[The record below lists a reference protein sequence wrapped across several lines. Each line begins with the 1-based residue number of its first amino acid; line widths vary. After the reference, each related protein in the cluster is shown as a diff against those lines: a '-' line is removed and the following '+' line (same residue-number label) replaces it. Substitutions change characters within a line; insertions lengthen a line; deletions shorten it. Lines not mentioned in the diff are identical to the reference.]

1 MRAGSSDMIAQSLIE
16 LIDAADDGA
25 RLPTVRELMARHGV
39 GQATVQEAFA
49 RLRALGLIS
58 SQVGRG
64 SFVVKPHGRA
74 ASRPAVAAPA
84 RRVGL
89 RSLLILA
96 NSSMNER
103 CSLVQNRIVEVVG
116 ADGGKVVQ
124 MSYHD
129 TDHLLD
135 ILKSIPTFDAVILQS
150 HYEVIPVRLLAML
163 QSKTRALVVDGH
175 TVSGVDIDRM
185 GIDWEEALDHAL
197 DHLTGLGHRRITLV
211 SLDSSA
217 QPILGGRRYFARMSR
232 WRGQEI
238 DGRLVVL
245 EGMKHPTQGVASA
258 LEKALARL
266 RADETQSMPTAL
278 IFIGFSDC
286 MGIREVMRDMRIDI
300 PGELS
305 IVILGHPD
313 VATEHLG
320 LFTMVGGTH
329 EDGAEALIEI
339 MKARIED
346 PGQPPQIVYLDCR
359 MHVRDSTGP
368 ARTD

>member
-1 MRAGSSDMIAQSLIE
+1 MIAQSLIE
-16 LIDAADDGA
+16 LIEAADDGA

-49 RLRALGLIS
+49 RLRAMGLIS

-64 SFVVKPHGRA
+64 SFVVKPHARA
-74 ASRPAVAAPA
+74 ASRTAVTAAPA
-84 RRVGL
+84 RRGGL
-89 RSLLILA
+89 GSLLILA

-103 CSLVQNRIVEVVG
+103 CSLVQNRIVEVVS

-197 DHLTGLGHRRITLV
+197 EHLTGLGHRRITLV

-217 QPILGGRRYFARMSR
+217 QPILGGRRYFARMNR

-238 DGRLVVL
+238 DGRLMVL
-245 EGMKHPTQGVASA
+245 EGMKHPTQGVATA
-258 LEKALARL
+258 LERALARL

-286 MGIREVMRDMRIDI
+286 MGIREVLREMQIDV

-305 IVILGHPD
+305 VVILGHPD

-329 EDGAEALIEI
+329 EDGAKALIEI
-339 MKARIED
+339 MKARIDD
-346 PGQPPQIVYLDCR
+346 PEQPPQIVYLDCR

-368 ARTD
+368 ARAD